1 MTKEPERCGILAY
14 YAAAFA
20 CVLAPTMLAS
30 AATPSATM
38 SLAARAAATASAAP
52 RASYIWRNVTVG
64 GGGFAPDIIFSR
76 AQRGLAYLRT
86 DMGGVYR
93 WSERRQRWIP
103 LEDGIAQASYFG
115 IESVAADPVDA
126 NVVYV
131 AAGMYAREPAA
142 ILRSEDRGRTWQ
154 IFPTAFRMGGNEPG
168 RGVGERLVIDP
179 SDRSILYFG
188 SRYDGLQRS
197 TDRGETWSR
206 VASFPVHG
214 MGWRA
219 APRGETGIS
228 FVVIDPKSGHD
239 GRPSRRI
246 FVGVTDAGSPH
257 LFRSDDAGSS
267 WTAVAGQPRAALLP
281 VHGEL
286 DSRGVLYITYS
297 NGVGPN
303 GVTDGAVFSYD
314 TRSGHWTDIT
324 PERGPHRAPGG
335 YMGLGVDPERPGT
348 VVVATLNR
356 WHPGDILWRTTDGG
370 HGWRN
375 LRALSRRD
383 VSATPFLLWGRPQAD
398 FGWWMAG
405 VAIDPFD
412 SGHVAYSTGATV
424 YATRDL
430 LAADRGRRMLWKP
443 WVRGVEQT
451 AVLTLLSPPQGPH
464 LLSGFGDIS
473 GFAHEDLSRS
483 PKEQFTHPVFS
494 NTDEIDYAGLDPRV
508 VVRGGTRAPRSAP
521 GAPTLAYSLNYGRS
535 WQPLQPHNAASVITV
550 SADGHAFVVTA
561 AVPFVWREPFGVT
574 PALAARARP
583 AASTPVSTT
592 PPLVTFD
599 RGRTW
604 TAVRGLPA
612 GAHPIADKV
621 ARQTFYA
628 LDFKHAELYVST
640 DGGRTFHQRLSRGL
654 PATLTD
660 DVPTSPE
667 QQWPLI
673 ATPGRRGDLWLVAHE
688 GLFHSTDAGRSFA
701 RVDGGIWV
709 VDLSFGKA
717 RPGRHYPAL
726 YAIGVLGTTNAIWR
740 SDDEGASWLRINDA
754 RHEYGREYRCIAG
767 DPRIFGRVYVGTDGR
782 GIVYGEPR
790 G

>member
-1 MTKEPERCGILAY
+1 MARVPGRCGILAFC
-14 YAAAFA
+14 AGAFVCA
-20 CVLAPTMLAS
+20 LAS
-30 AATPSATM
+30 AAMPSATM
-38 SLAARAAATASAAP
+38 PLAAAATASGAA
-52 RASYIWRNVTVG
+52 RSNYVWRNVTVG

-93 WSERRQRWIP
+93 WSERRQRWLP
-103 LEDGIAQASYFG
+103 LEDDIAQASYFG
-115 IESVAADPVDA
+115 IESIAADPVDP

-154 IFPTAFRMGGNEPG
+154 IFPTSFHMGGNEPG
-168 RGVGERLVIDP
+168 RGVGERLAIDP

-197 TDRGETWSR
+197 TDRGETWAR
-206 VASFPVHG
+206 VASFPIHG

-219 APRGETGIS
+219 APWGETGIS
-228 FVVIDPKSGHD
+228 FVVIDPTSGKD

-246 FVGVTDAGSPH
+246 FVGVTDAGSQH

-267 WTAVAGQPRAALLP
+267 WTAVAGQPRASLLP
-281 VHGEL
+281 VHGQL
-286 DSRGVLYITYS
+286 DSKGVLYITYS

-303 GVTDGAVFSYD
+303 GVTDGAVFRYD
-314 TRSGHWTDIT
+314 THSGKWADIT

-335 YMGLGVDPERPGT
+335 YMGLSVDPERPGT

-370 HGWRN
+370 HTWRN
-375 LRALSRRD
+375 LRTLSRRD
-383 VSATPFLLWGRPQAD
+383 VSATPFLLWGQPQAD

-424 YATRDL
+424 YATREL
-430 LAADRGRRMLWKP
+430 LNADRGRTILWKP

-483 PKEQFTHPVFS
+483 PKEQFTRPVFS

-521 GAPTLAYSLNYGRS
+521 GAPTVAYSLNYGRS
-535 WQPLQPHNAASVITV
+535 WHPLQPHSAASVITV
-550 SADGHAFVVTA
+550 SADGRAFVVSA
-561 AVPFVWREPFGVT
+561 AV
-574 PALAARARP
+574 
-583 AASTPVSTT
+583 
-592 PPLVTFD
+592 PLVTFD
-599 RGRTW
+599 RGRSW
-604 TAVRGLPA
+604 MPVRGLPA

-621 ARQTFYA
+621 APETFYA
-628 LDFKHAELYVST
+628 LDFKRAQLYVSM
-640 DGGRTFHQRLSRGL
+640 DGGRTFRQRVSRGL
-654 PATLTD
+654 PASLID

-673 ATPGRRGDLWLVAHE
+673 ATPGRRGDLWLVARE
-688 GLFHSTDAGRSFA
+688 GLFHSTDAARSFV
-701 RVDGGIWV
+701 RVDGGV
-709 VDLSFGKA
+709 SVADLSFGKA
-717 RPGRHYPAL
+717 RPGRNYPAL
-726 YAIGVLGTTNAIWR
+726 YAVGALGTTVAIWR

-767 DPRIFGRVYVGTDGR
+767 DPRVFGRVYVGTDGR